1 MKTQPGFSFH
11 AQQEHNDGALMS
23 NYAKRTGMLILLGL
37 IVVLGLVSAAAAS
50 AVWGG

>member
-1 MKTQPGFSFH
+1 MNPKSESSSYV
-11 AQQEHNDGALMS
+11 QQNTTRRALMGRF
-23 NYAKRTGMLILLGL
+23 AKRTGLLSLTAL